1 MKEPFLGFNF
11 IVRFNDWSLEREEL
25 DGSFLAPTQKP
36 TSHDASDDLVF
47 DANAPMDFDDD
58 GGIGADFVGADDF
71 FDNDDANNGDVVFN
85 DKRDEFKDG
94 GILSKGKL
102 HNGIISRFN
111 SKQVH

>member
-1 MKEPFLGFNF
+1 MKEPFLSFNF

-71 FDNDDANNGDVVFN
+71 FDNDDANNGNGATGYN
-85 DKRDEFKDG
+85 DNNKRNDASLTTSNE
-94 GILSKGKL
+94 
-102 HNGIISRFN
+102 GIICN
-111 SKQVH
+111 HDDG